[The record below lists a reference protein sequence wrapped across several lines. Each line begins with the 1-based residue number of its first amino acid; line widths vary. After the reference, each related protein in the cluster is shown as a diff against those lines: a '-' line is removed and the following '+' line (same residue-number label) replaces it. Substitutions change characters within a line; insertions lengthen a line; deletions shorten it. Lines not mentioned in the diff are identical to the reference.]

1 MRALL
6 PCGRLPE
13 KIVREG
19 LDTMISWICFD
30 WNLAGEEVPV
40 LPAPPLTLRSCDRGD
55 REVVLKVLL
64 DSFAMDTAWGDVARR
79 IEEAMEDCVKQAF
92 DSPEPS
98 CVVAQHGQRVVG
110 ASLLD
115 ARSDAPNHLLSGPM
129 ILHEYRNRG
138 VGSALLAAS
147 LRFLQSRGLNLARGV
162 TRPGSTVARF
172 VYPKFGGVQSPFT
185 GDPFETGR
193 G

>member
-1 MRALL
+1 
-6 PCGRLPE
+6 
-13 KIVREG
+13 
-19 LDTMISWICFD
+19 MISWICFD
-30 WNLAGEEVPV
+30 WKLAGDEIPA

-55 REVVLKVLL
+55 RDVVLKVLL

-92 DSPEPS
+92 DSPEPA

-115 ARSDAPNHLLSGPM
+115 ARSGASNHLVSGPM

-138 VGSALLAAS
+138 VGSALLAGS
-147 LRFLQSRGLNLARGV
+147 LRFLRSRGLESARGV

-172 VYPKFGGVQSPFT
+172 VYPKFGGVQSSFA
-185 GDPFETGR
+185 GDPFEASR